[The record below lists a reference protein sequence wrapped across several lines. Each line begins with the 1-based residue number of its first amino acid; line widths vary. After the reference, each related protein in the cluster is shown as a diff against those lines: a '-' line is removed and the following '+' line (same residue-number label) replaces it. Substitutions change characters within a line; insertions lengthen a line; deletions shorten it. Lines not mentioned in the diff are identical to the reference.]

1 MNNKQNPDWYRKIK
15 KGPMENRKDEEE
27 FISKIKQ
34 SIYENNEVDFVKHK
48 RPFRKKALPSVVVL
62 VCTMLFFIVQQPW
75 PDDNKSP
82 VESSTQ
88 IKPKT
93 KDESAQ
99 DPSLKQFM
107 NDLYQST
114 NSKSENDL
122 YRALNDEVLFKGKS
136 YKKDELKFDEDI
148 FHELQVALAMGGEFV
163 NDKKK
168 VYKVP
173 SGMTE
178 SNQSKQEHFIY
189 ATVTGNKTKILAEP
203 KRESK
208 VLYEVSNEMVKAWI
222 PEKVQNDGYI
232 KISTINGDTTG
243 YVQKKYVLTDIKYSF
258 MFEKNHEG
266 IWEITNI
273 ESIW

>member
-1 MNNKQNPDWYRKIK
+1 MNSKKNPDWYSKLK
-15 KGPMENRKDEEE
+15 KGPMEHRKDQEE
-27 FISKIKQ
+27 FIYKIKQ
-34 SIYENNEVDFVKHK
+34 SIYQNSEVDSVTNK
-48 RPFRKKALPSVVVL
+48 RPFRKKALPVVVVL

-88 IKPKT
+88 IKLKT
-93 KDESAQ
+93 NDESAQ

-107 NDLYQST
+107 NDLSQIT
-114 NSKSENDL
+114 NSKNENDL

-148 FHELQVALAMGGEFV
+148 FHELQVALTMGGEFV

-173 SGMTE
+173 SGSTE
-178 SNQSKQEHFIY
+178 SNQSMQEYFIY

-208 VLYEVSNEMVKAWI
+208 VLNEVSNEMVKAWI

-243 YVQKKYVLTDIKYSF
+243 YVQKKYVLSDIKYAF
-258 MFEKNHEG
+258 MFEKNHES
-266 IWEITNI
+266 IWKITNI

>member
-1 MNNKQNPDWYRKIK
+1 MKNKQNPDWYSKLK

-27 FISKIKQ
+27 FIYKIQQ
-34 SIYENNEVDFVKHK
+34 SIFENNEVDFVKHK
-48 RPFRKKALPSVVVL
+48 RPFRKKALPIVVVL

-75 PDDNKSP
+75 LDDNKSP
-82 VESSTQ
+82 VQSSTQ

-107 NDLYQST
+107 NDLYRSI
-114 NSKSENDL
+114 NSKNENDL
-122 YRALNDEVLFKGKS
+122 YKALNDEILFKGKS
-136 YKKDELKFDEDI
+136 YKKDALKFDEDI
-148 FHELQVALAMGGEFV
+148 FHELQVALTMGGEFT
-163 NDKKK
+163 NDTKK

-173 SGMTE
+173 SGLTE
-178 SNQSKQEHFIY
+178 SDQPKQAHFIY

-203 KRESK
+203 KREAH

-232 KISTINGDTTG
+232 KVSTISGNTG
-243 YVQKKYVLTDIKYSF
+243 YVQKEYVLTDIKYSF
-258 MFEKNHEG
+258 MFEKNSEG
-266 IWEITNI
+266 VWKIINI
-273 ESIW
+273 DSIW

>member
-1 MNNKQNPDWYRKIK
+1 MNNKQNPDWYKQLK

-27 FISKIKQ
+27 FIFKIKQ
-34 SIYENNEVDFVKHK
+34 SIYENNEADLVKHK
-48 RPFRKKALPSVVVL
+48 RPFRKRALPIVVVL
-62 VCTMLFFIVQQPW
+62 VCTMLFVIVQQPW
-75 PDDNKSP
+75 LDDNKSP
-82 VESSTQ
+82 VQSSTQ

-99 DPSLKQFM
+99 DPTLKQFM
-107 NDLYQST
+107 NELYQST
-114 NSKSENDL
+114 NSKNENDL

-148 FHELQVALAMGGEFV
+148 FHELQVALTMGGEFA
-163 NDKKK
+163 NDTKK

-173 SGMTE
+173 SGLTE
-178 SNQSKQEHFIY
+178 SNEPKQAHYIY

-203 KRESK
+203 KRESQ

-232 KISTINGDTTG
+232 KISTIDGNTG
-243 YVQKKYVLTDIKYSF
+243 YVQKEYILTDIKYSF
-258 MFEKNHEG
+258 MFEKNNEG
-266 IWEITNI
+266 IWKITNI
-273 ESIW
+273 DSIW

>member
-1 MNNKQNPDWYRKIK
+1 MNSKKNPDWYSKLK
-15 KGPMENRKDEEE
+15 NGPMERRKDEEE
-27 FISKIKQ
+27 FINKIKQ
-34 SIYENNEVDFVKHK
+34 SVYQNSEVDSVTYK
-48 RPFRKKALPSVVVL
+48 RPFRKKALPIVVVL

-75 PDDNKSP
+75 LDDNKSP
-82 VESSTQ
+82 VQSSTQ

-114 NSKSENDL
+114 NSKNENDL
-122 YRALNDEVLFKGKS
+122 FRALNDEVLFKGKS

-148 FHELQVALAMGGEFV
+148 FHELQVALTMGGEFA
-163 NDKKK
+163 NDTKK

-173 SGMTE
+173 SGLTE
-178 SNQSKQEHFIY
+178 GNQPKQAHFIY

-203 KRESK
+203 KRESQ

-232 KISTINGDTTG
+232 KISTINGNTG
-243 YVQKKYVLTDIKYSF
+243 YVQKEYVLTDIKYSF
-258 MFEKNHEG
+258 MFEKNDAGEWK
-266 IWEITNI
+266 IINI
-273 ESIW
+273 DSIW

>member
-1 MNNKQNPDWYRKIK
+1 MKNKQNPDWYSKLK

-27 FISKIKQ
+27 FIYKIKQ

-48 RPFRKKALPSVVVL
+48 RPFRKKALPIVVVL
-62 VCTMLFFIVQQPW
+62 VCTMLFVIVQQPW
-75 PDDNKSP
+75 LDDNKSP
-82 VESSTQ
+82 VQSSTQ

-107 NDLYQST
+107 NDLYRSI
-114 NSKSENDL
+114 NSKTENDL
-122 YRALNDEVLFKGKS
+122 YKALNDEILFKGKS
-136 YKKDELKFDEDI
+136 YKKDALKFDEDI
-148 FHELQVALAMGGEFV
+148 FHELQVALTMGGEFT
-163 NDKKK
+163 NDTKK

-173 SGMTE
+173 SGLTE
-178 SNQSKQEHFIY
+178 SDQPKQAHFIY

-203 KRESK
+203 KREAH

-232 KISTINGDTTG
+232 KVSTISGNTG
-243 YVQKKYVLTDIKYSF
+243 YVQKEYVLTDIKYSF
-258 MFEKNHEG
+258 MFEKNSEG
-266 IWEITNI
+266 VWKIINI
-273 ESIW
+273 DSIW